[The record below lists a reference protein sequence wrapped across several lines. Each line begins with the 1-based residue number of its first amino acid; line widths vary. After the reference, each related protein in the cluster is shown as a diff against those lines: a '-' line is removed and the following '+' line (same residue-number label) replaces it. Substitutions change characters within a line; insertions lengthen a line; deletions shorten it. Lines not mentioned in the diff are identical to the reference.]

1 MPYRQPLIHWGTA
14 LHDRFMLPHCVA
26 EDFQDVLR
34 DLQEAGY
41 GFKREWFAPH
51 FVFPTMVGVTQQ
63 GITLEL
69 QSAIE
74 PGMCWVK
81 NLVLVVQCVMLI
93 RRLNDYRCRS
103 GMTDTRHVVTCNGRR
118 VPLQPTGVEHEYV
131 AGVRYRAWQPPAC
144 LHPTIP
150 VHTPLVF
157 DIVDTWNGRAIG
169 GCTYHVAHPGGRNY
183 TAFPVNA
190 YEAEGRRLAR
200 FPLWAYPGVLP
211 VPPPEAN
218 PQFPYTLD
226 LRRKAPRWK
235 IAPLL

>member
-41 GFKREWFAPH
+41 GFKRDGSRRTLN
-51 FVFPTMVGVTQQ
+51 FVFPTMVEVTQQ
-63 GITLEL
+63 GITEL
-69 QSAIE
+69 RSAIE
-74 PGMCWVK
+74 PWY
-81 NLVLVVQCVMLI
+81 VLGEESGAGGTVRYVDSSVERLQVQV
-93 RRLNDYRCRS
+93 S

-118 VPLQPTGVEHEYV
+118 VPLQPTGVEHAYV

-169 GCTYHVAHPGGRNY
+169 GCTYHVAHRAAG
-183 TAFPVNA
+183 TI
-190 YEAEGRRLAR
+190 RRFR
-200 FPLWAYPGVLP
+200 
-211 VPPPEAN
+211 
-218 PQFPYTLD
+218 
-226 LRRKAPRWK
+226 
-235 IAPLL
+235 